1 MWKVTTRLSYE
12 LIEVT
17 LSFLVQTDLTTER
30 EIEQSIVVL
39 PVLFLEEEHR
49 ENRELWAA
57 VVLKV
62 IVESLL
68 FSSFFQSEVFLNNV
82 PQQ

>member
-1 MWKVTTRLSYE
+1 VLLTDADFYAMYFKMWKVTTRLSYE

-39 PVLFLEEEHR
+39 PMLF
-49 ENRELWAA
+49 
-57 VVLKV
+57 
-62 IVESLL
+62 
-68 FSSFFQSEVFLNNV
+68 
-82 PQQ
+82 